1 MGKRSKRAPAAVMDA
16 VQDRLPGPVAE
27 VVRWLRNEDVFLL
40 SAALAFYALVSVV
53 PFSILV
59 LWVVSVFTGESRV
72 KEVADR
78 LADVLP
84 ANLGV
89 EGAFQRVADLGA
101 RLGVGALLALL
112 WPATAYGSG
121 LRRAFDRLSRNRDEE
136 AKGLRGRALA
146 FGLLGVVPALAL
158 AALVASLLGTKV
170 LGEGPLATVLG
181 WLLALVFGF
190 VAGTLGAT
198 ALYRLFAPGHLSTKA
213 MVRGAA
219 AAAAAIAVVSV
230 GYVAFLNVGADFERR
245 YATSGLAAIVL
256 LALWLYLA
264 NALILLGFRIA
275 QES

>member
-1 MGKRSKRAPAAVMDA
+1 MDA